1 MVKAKAYAAVD
12 EHSPLA
18 PYEIER
24 RDPGS
29 EDVRIRILFCGVCHP
44 DLHTARNEWKNT
56 LIRRFPVTRSSAVS
70 SLSATR

>member
-24 RDPGS
+24 RDPGP
-29 EDVRIRILFCGVCHP
+29 EDVRIQILFCGVCHS
-44 DLHTARNEWKNT
+44 DLGCSRVSYGRNLGLT
-56 LIRRFPVTRSSAVS
+56 
-70 SLSATR
+70 